1 MPFLM
6 ILLYAFAKFIAEHNK
21 GERFPIQ
28 SYPPKISWVIRFTAK
43 DVAKMFFGSIAV
55 EVGVIRSD

>member
-1 MPFLM
+1 MHLPNLWRST
-6 ILLYAFAKFIAEHNK
+6 IK
-21 GERFPIQ
+21 ERFPIQ
-28 SYPPKISWVIRFTAK
+28 SYPPKIPRVIRFTAK